1 MFTDIRKKLGAAA
14 SEIDL
19 TAAKAKIAGTV
30 KAAKDLAADAADT
43 VSNRVSNP
51 ADAYDEALDAVFE
64 KAGSSEYAGR
74 GVCDLVSD
82 LRRDNPYR

>member
-51 ADAYDEALDAVFE
+51 ADAYDEALDAVIDEGENPEF
-64 KAGSSEYAGR
+64 AGLGLR
-74 GVCDLVSD
+74 GLVD
-82 LRRDNPYR
+82 KLRRGNPYR